1 MPAAVQGGGSCS
13 AGEEASHKDNNSL
26 CKIRKDFVPLSMIPV
41 STLIS
46 LAVAALLGFAVPVAL
61 AWWLVRK
68 FQIHWQTILIG
79 AGTFIV
85 FALVLEPILHQVV
98 LKGPHGTQL
107 MANVWYYA
115 LYGGLAAGLFE
126 ETGRFLSMKF
136 LMRREPTSALP
147 GVGYGAGHG
156 GVEMLII
163 FGISMISNLAVAAMI
178 NAGQADILTAKVPE
192 EQLAQV
198 QAQFAQLASLTPGTL
213 LIGFWERLSALILQL
228 GLSMLVWTAV
238 RRGGKWLWLFPA
250 AILLHALVD
259 GAAVI
264 LSKSVGMV
272 AVEVI
277 VCAIALAVGAMG
289 WLLGRKLNA
298 DATAPSSI

>member
-1 MPAAVQGGGSCS
+1 M
-13 AGEEASHKDNNSL
+13 
-26 CKIRKDFVPLSMIPV
+26 
-41 STLIS
+41 
-46 LAVAALLGFAVPVAL
+46 AVAALLGFTVPVAL

-68 FQIHWQTILIG
+68 YQIRWQTILIG
-79 AGTFIV
+79 ACTFIV

-98 LKGPHGTQL
+98 LKGPHRASI

-115 LYGGLAAGLFE
+115 LYGGLTAGLFE

-136 LMRREPTSALP
+136 LMKREPSTALP

-198 QAQFAQLASLTPGTL
+198 QAQFAQLATLTPGAIA
-213 LIGFWERLSALILQL
+213 IGFWERISALILQL

-250 AILLHALVD
+250 AILMHALVD
-259 GAAVI
+259 AMAVL
-264 LSKSVGMV
+264 LSKSVSM
-272 AVEVI
+272 AALEIVI
-277 VCAIALAVGAMG
+277 CAIAVTVGAMG
-289 WLLGRKLNA
+289 WMLGKKLN
-298 DATAPSSI
+298 TTE